1 MNMGWA
7 AVVLLLVELLLLH
20 ALMEE
25 FVKRQVQQLIKWPLA
40 RVYPIKS

>member
-20 ALMEE
+20 ALMDGGW
-25 FVKRQVQQLIKWPLA
+25 KNLSKDK
-40 RVYPIKS
+40 YSNS